1 MLRIA
6 KSYTLP
12 LSNPST
18 QSKSVIFSSYPGFL
32 VSLDDF
38 YITDKCALRLATIA
52 RVPCVSCLAHSF
64 SAIVTRATH
73 ARELVVIET
82 SLSVFNESLYTIV
95 RGNTQVLLS
104 WQRTMLANRM
114 VPRPCGNIKASR
126 GVALIAHHL

>member
-38 YITDKCALRLATIA
+38 YITDKCA
-52 RVPCVSCLAHSF
+52 
-64 SAIVTRATH
+64 
-73 ARELVVIET
+73 
-82 SLSVFNESLYTIV
+82 
-95 RGNTQVLLS
+95 
-104 WQRTMLANRM
+104 
-114 VPRPCGNIKASR
+114 
-126 GVALIAHHL
+126 